1 MVQFVIT
8 INLLAQTV
16 LNEADL
22 KKKDIKEDA
31 VVILK
36 ERHLIRKVIVL
47 LSYDKENQTYN

>member
-22 KKKDIKEDA
+22 KKKDIKEDV

-36 ERHLIRKVIVL
+36 GK
-47 LSYDKENQTYN
+47 Q